1 MDDDSSLSMSEWFA
15 NMQSKFDNLMASM
28 SDESRNEVVEGLFNN
43 FLDEVILG
51 VVFDVHKSVRMNCS
65 AEHGVSDEDI
75 KTYSIIESNDG
86 DIFGQQFVKKSS
98 ICRCPRCQRPLSAS
112 VFTTHLQN
120 CVGKG
125 RSSARIASLRIAN
138 NCIRNAYGGMSDEDD
153 DDWLSGSE
161 KSKKKKP
168 IESKKSQDK
177 NSLRKGKNQNKKKS
191 NKDVIHSENNE
202 EL

>member
-1 MDDDSSLSMSEWFA
+1 MDDRECSTSDWLSTVEKKFEEDISSEGVIDVLPELILNYLFEEA
-15 NMQSKFDNLMASM
+15 IL
-28 SDESRNEVVEGLFNN
+28 EVVF
-43 FLDEVILG
+43 EV
-51 VVFDVHKSVRMNCS
+51 HR
-65 AEHGVSDEDI
+65 AERTSIQEQCIISEDDA
-75 KTYSIIESNDG
+75 KLYSIIESNDG

-153 DDWLSGSE
+153 DDWIAGPE
-161 KSKKKKP
+161 KAKKRKL
-168 IESKKSQDK
+168 IETKKSQDK
-177 NSLRKGKNQNKKKS
+177 NNIRRGKNQNKKKT
-191 NKDVIHSENNE
+191 NKDIVYSENSE
-202 EL
+202 EM